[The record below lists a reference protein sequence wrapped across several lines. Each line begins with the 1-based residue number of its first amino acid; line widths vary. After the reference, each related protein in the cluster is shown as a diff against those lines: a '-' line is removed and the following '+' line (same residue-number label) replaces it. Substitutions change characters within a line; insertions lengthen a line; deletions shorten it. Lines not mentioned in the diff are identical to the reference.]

1 MRALTAAA
9 VLAAWA
15 LGADPAGGQDLP
27 GRLVFEREFFVY
39 PASGWRNPFRPPADS
54 TVGLPVAGLTLLG
67 VVRAEDPE
75 RSVVLLA
82 ATSDLAG
89 RAASVGGTSTIRL
102 RPGTQSGNVRVV
114 EVGVAR
120 VVVAVQEPGGRERL
134 VELALPRR
142 RSRGTER
149 AGS

>member
-15 LGADPAGGQDLP
+15 LGADPTGGQELP
-27 GRLVFEREFFVY
+27 GRLAFEREFFVY
-39 PASGWRNPFRPPADS
+39 PASGWRNPFRSPA
-54 TVGLPVAGLTLLG
+54 GLPVAGLALLG

-75 RSVVLLA
+75 RSVALLA
-82 ATSDLAG
+82 ATGAHAG
-89 RAASVGGTSTIRL
+89 GATSVGCRRTIRL
-102 RPGTQSGNVRVV
+102 RTGDHAGNVRIV
-114 EVGVAR
+114 EVDVAR
-120 VVVAVQEPGGRERL
+120 VVVAVQEPGERERL

-149 AGS
+149 TGS